1 VDTEPVAAQ
10 ILDKGDGEA
19 LSFLNDSVMTL
30 KLSDDSAGPAFYEY
44 RCPPA
49 ATAAPP
55 HVHHGHDETF
65 YVVEGS
71 FEFAVG
77 DNVRVLGPGGFVSVP
92 RETPH
97 AFRNAGAS
105 AGRIVGTLTPGHF
118 AQYFRELALIIDATG
133 QPPAKAQWAELY
145 ARYDTAFA
153 D

>member
-1 VDTEPVAAQ
+1 MDSKPAAAQ
-10 ILDKGDGEA
+10 LLQDGDGES
-19 LSFLNDSVMTL
+19 LTFLNDSVMTI
-30 KLSDDSAGPAFYEY
+30 KLADEAGGPAFYEY

-55 HVHHGHDETF
+55 HVHHAHDETF

-77 DNVRVLGPGGFVSVP
+77 DDVRVLGPGGFVTVP

-97 AFRNAGAS
+97 AFRNAGTGP
-105 AGRIVGTLTPGHF
+105 GRLVGTLNPGRF
-118 AQYFRELALIIDATG
+118 AHYFRELASIIDATG
-133 QPPAKAQWAELY
+133 QAPAKDEWADLY
-145 ARYDTAFA
+145 ARYDTTFA